1 MSLQEDLVQ
10 IEHQAQC
17 ELEAVTTTET
27 LAQWK
32 SAYLGKSGAVTRL
45 SRGLGDLSPEERP
58 EAGRCVNAL
67 RDTLETAFAAV
78 EEHIK
83 AAARTA
89 TLSTDR
95 VDITLSGRLPAV
107 GRMHLTNQVLQKV
120 YAIFAEMGFQI
131 WESRE
136 VELDD
141 YNFGL
146 LNFPPEHPA
155 RDMQDTFYLEM
166 PEHAPKVLL
175 RTHTSPG
182 QIHAMRYYAPRPLRI
197 LLPGKCYRNEQITA
211 RSEVMFHQFEFLAVG
226 RTITMGDLKG
236 TLSTFAERMFGKGTK
251 VRLRASFFPFT
262 EPSAEMDVT
271 CYLCSGKGCRIC
283 KYTGWLE
290 IGGCGM
296 VHPNVLRNGGY
307 DPEEF
312 SGFAGGFGPER
323 ISMSKYSIDDIRWF
337 NSGDLRFIE
346 QFG

>member
-1 MSLQEDLVQ
+1 MALQEDLVHV
-10 IEHQAQC
+10 EHQAQA
-17 ELEAVTTTET
+17 ELEAVATLES

-32 SAYLGKSGAVTRL
+32 STYLGKNGAVTRL
-45 SRGLGDLSPEERP
+45 SRGLGSLSPEERP
-58 EAGRCVNAL
+58 EVGRRVNAL
-67 RDTLETAFAAV
+67 RGALEAAFAEV
-78 EEHIK
+78 EGRIK
-83 AAARTA
+83 AAARA
-89 TLSTDR
+89 EALSTER
-95 VDITLSGRLPAV
+95 VDITLPGRVPAV
-107 GRMHLTNQVLQKV
+107 GRMHLTNQVFQKV
-120 YAIFAEMGFQI
+120 SAIFAEMGFQI

-155 RDMQDTFYLEM
+155 RDMQDTFYVEM
-166 PEHAPKVLL
+166 PEPAPRVLL

-182 QIHAMRYYAPRPLRI
+182 QIHAMRSYAPRPLRM

-226 RTITMGDLKG
+226 QHITMGDLKG
-236 TLSTFAERMFGKGTK
+236 TLASFAERMYGAGTQ
-251 VRLRASFFPFT
+251 VRLRASYFPFT
-262 EPSAEMDVT
+262 EPSAEMDVS
-271 CYLCSGKGCRIC
+271 CYLCGGKGCRVC

-296 VHPNVLRNGGY
+296 IHPNVLRNGGY

-337 NSGDLRFIE
+337 HSGDLRFIG